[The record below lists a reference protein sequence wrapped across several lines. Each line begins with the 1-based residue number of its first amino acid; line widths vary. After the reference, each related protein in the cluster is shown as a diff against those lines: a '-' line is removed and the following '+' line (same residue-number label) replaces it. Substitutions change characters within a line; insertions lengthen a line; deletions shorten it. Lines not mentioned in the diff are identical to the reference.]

1 MSNIDNP
8 ARQVRTASAAGS
20 AGDVVAAGDP
30 LITFSI
36 TANDAGVYT
45 LFITD
50 GDGSPPDD
58 LAGPVPPIP
67 PVSIAYTPVSGTL
80 QVGPLPQA
88 VPLISGPG
96 RAALV
101 ISMLV
106 LVGLVQPRRCGK
118 GPE

>member
-45 LFITD
+45 LFITG
-50 GDGSPPDD
+50 GDGVAPAD

-80 QVGPLPQA
+80 QVGLPE
-88 VPLISGPG
+88 PG
-96 RAALV
+96 TGLLLSTALAALACLAR
-101 ISMLV
+101 I
-106 LVGLVQPRRCGK
+106 RRI
-118 GPE
+118 